1 MDQTHYG
8 YDNYW
13 QQPMRNSL
21 PGSLSYVQ
29 TQLMALPGVMGVSVE
44 GGNGTIPGD
53 DQFHGN
59 GGQTLQLPPMDPFMS
74 TPTRWIDIFSRS
86 VNTPINF
93 YVNTTVPYVTAS
105 VVSGTLAA
113 MGSPNQT
120 DTRIYL
126 SVDWPNAPVGDTSLT
141 ITVATSSGGA
151 YPFNQSYP

>member
-1 MDQTHYG
+1 
-8 YDNYW
+8 
-13 QQPMRNSL
+13 MRNSL

-126 SVDWPNAPVGDTSLT
+126 TVDWANAPIGDTSLT

-151 YPFNQSYP
+151 YPFNQSYPLVLPHSICLILTH